1 MATNAALREAITKQ
15 VVEAIESGNIPWRR
29 PWTRSKNSGR
39 PANLISKKPYRGINP
54 LLLQI
59 HQAQHGFMSRWYA
72 TFEQWR
78 SLGCKVLKRPD
89 HVAAGKWGCQIVF
102 YKPIAKKVMKNGK
115 EEQQEFF
122 MMKTFTVFSAD
133 QVEGA
138 TRYQVEKESIS
149 SHAEALSF
157 EPADKV
163 IAATGA
169 TVILGGDDAY
179 YSPAKDN
186 IHMPERHRFNP
197 AYAFYGTLFHELSH
211 WAERRTGWE
220 RAGEN
225 AYAVGELIAEL
236 SSTMVCQEL
245 GVPTGESLGNQAAY
259 MKHWLGMMR
268 GDSGFLFKVSQ
279 QASKVTDYLLGC
291 GEAAKDEAENEEMAA
306 AV

>member
-15 VVEAIESGNIPWRR
+15 VVEAIENGNVPWRR
-29 PWTRSKNSGR
+29 PWSSSKNSGR
-39 PANLISKKPYRGINP
+39 PCNVVSKKPYRGINP

-59 HQAQHGFMSRWYA
+59 HQAQHAFKSRCFA
-72 TFEQWR
+72 TFQQWR

-115 EEQQEFF
+115 EEKQEFF
-122 MMKTFTVFSAD
+122 IMKTFTVFNAD

-138 TRYQVEKESIS
+138 SRYQVENESTS
-149 SHAEALSF
+149 SQGEAVCF

-169 TVILGGDDAY
+169 TIIVGGSDAY
-179 YSPAKDN
+179 YSPSRDS
-186 IHMPERHRFNP
+186 IHMPDRHRFNP
-197 AYAFYGTLFHELSH
+197 AYAYYGTIFHELSH
-211 WAERRTGWE
+211 WAEKRTGWE
-220 RAGEN
+220 RAGGD

-245 GVPTGESLGNQAAY
+245 GIPTGESLDNQAAY
-259 MKHWLGMMR
+259 MKHWLKMMR

-291 GEAAKDEAENEEMAA
+291 GEAAKDEVENEEMAA